1 MLTCTFLLKCVKLQR
16 IYRSL
21 IPQITVPP
29 LNIKSKHT
37 IITDDSILW
46 SRLKVGDEKAF
57 SVLFEKYYGSLVR
70 YGNSFSK
77 HSEKV
82 QDCVQDVFADVW
94 LYKHSLSDNANV
106 KAYLL
111 SSVRKRIARL
121 QERDH
126 IFSKITSTDT
136 IEFLFDFSIEHQL
149 IIDESTADKV
159 SQLNKLINLLPSRQK
174 EALYLRYHQGLS
186 VEQISEMLGV
196 NYQSANNL
204 LHRALLNI
212 RKEWNTNIPLILLL
226 SYSLS

>member
-1 MLTCTFLLKCVKLQR
+1 M
-16 IYRSL
+16 
-21 IPQITVPP
+21 
-29 LNIKSKHT
+29 NIKT
-37 IITDDSILW
+37 LNTACPDDAILW
-46 SRLKVGDEKAF
+46 SRLRTGDEKAF
-57 SVLFEKYYGSLVR
+57 SVLFTKYYEHLVR
-70 YGNSFSK
+70 YGNSFSN

-82 QDCVQDVFADVW
+82 QDCVQDVFADLW

-126 IFSKITSTDT
+126 IFSKVASTDS
-136 IEFLFDFSIEHQL
+136 IEFLFDFSIEHKL
-149 IIDESTADKV
+149 IIDESTAGQV

-186 VEQISEMLGV
+186 VEQIADMLDV

-204 LHRALLNI
+204 LHRALLNL
-212 RKEWNTNIPLILLL
+212 RKEWNTNIPLLLLL
-226 SYSLS
+226 SYSIL